1 MRTERVEG
9 AVAGRYFSPAIIFS
23 EPDAPGCGSYR
34 NPRWY
39 TARFG
44 QINERLMLRLLD
56 LIGLPYHIFTYLHQV
71 GRQRETTR
79 SWLPGYFF
87 VEFDRELDDWGQL
100 NRVPGII
107 EILGSPTALDT
118 GIVEDLVERLPRRL
132 PKNSAH
138 TVVPIGTDIRIAD
151 RGAFHGHIAK
161 VIPGKK
167 GAPVQLPDGSWEDP
181 DPGYVTVLWM
191 MFGNM
196 REQRLRVADV
206 EVVG

>member
-23 EPDAPGCGSYR
+23 EADDLGCGSYR
-34 NPRWY
+34 TPRWY

-107 EILGSPTALDT
+107 EILGSPTPLDT

-132 PKNSAH
+132 PKPAPGV
-138 TVVPIGTDIRIAD
+138 TVPVGADIRITQ
-151 RGAFHGHIAK
+151 GPFQGHFAK
-161 VIPGKK
+161 VILPPGK
-167 GAPVQLPDGSWEDP
+167 VQDP
-181 DPGYVTVLWM
+181 RYVWVMWT
-191 MFGNM
+191 MFGQLT
-196 REQRLRVADV
+196 EQKLPVADV

>member
-1 MRTERVEG
+1 MPDVSMRTERVEG

-23 EPDAPGCGSYR
+23 ETEDLGCGSYR

-107 EILGSPTALDT
+107 EILGSPTPLDT

-132 PKNSAH
+132 PKPAPGV
-138 TVVPIGTDIRIAD
+138 TVPV
-151 RGAFHGHIAK
+151 GAEVKITKGVFLGHVAK
-161 VIPGKK
+161 VID
-167 GAPVQLPDGSWEDP
+167 ADCQ
-181 DPGYVTVLWM
+181 YVTVLWTI
-191 MFGNM
+191 
-196 REQRLRVADV
+196 
-206 EVVG
+206 

>member
-23 EPDAPGCGSYR
+23 EPDALGCGSYR
-34 NPRWY
+34 VPRWY
-39 TARFG
+39 TVRFG

-107 EILGSPTALDT
+107 EILGAPTALDT

-132 PKNSAH
+132 PKNCSA
-138 TVVPIGTDIRIAD
+138 TVIPVGAEIRIND
-151 RGAFHGHIAK
+151 GGPFQGHLAR
-161 VIPGKK
+161 VIPAK
-167 GAPVQLPDGSWEDP
+167 APA
-181 DPGYVTVLWM
+181 PGYVTVLWM
-191 MFGNM
+191 MFGHL
-196 REQRLRVADV
+196 REQTLRTADV